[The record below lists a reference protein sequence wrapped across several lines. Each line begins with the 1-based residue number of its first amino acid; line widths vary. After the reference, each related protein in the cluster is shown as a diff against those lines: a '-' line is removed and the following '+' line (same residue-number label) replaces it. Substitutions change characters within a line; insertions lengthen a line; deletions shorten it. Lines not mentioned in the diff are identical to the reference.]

1 MTYFS
6 NEDEVKIIQI
16 IEGEME
22 VYDDDN
28 LYDKLFEHYMD
39 EMPYGTQKARDGDP
53 YEWIFEHLVNDFG
66 HLTEVIELTQVDLE
80 KG

>member
-28 LYDKLFEHYMD
+28 LYDKLFEYYMD

-53 YEWIFEHLVNDFG
+53 CEWIFEHLVNDFG
-66 HLTEVIELTQVDLE
+66 HLTEVVELTQVDLE